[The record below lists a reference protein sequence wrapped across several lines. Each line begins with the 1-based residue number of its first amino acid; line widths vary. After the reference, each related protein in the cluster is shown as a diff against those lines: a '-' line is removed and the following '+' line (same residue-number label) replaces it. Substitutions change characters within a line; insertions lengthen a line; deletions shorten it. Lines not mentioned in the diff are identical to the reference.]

1 MQDEPQARARGRWA
15 EDEAL
20 AYLERHGLR
29 LLARNFRCRFGEID
43 LVMSDE
49 QLIVFVEV
57 RYRRNEGY
65 GSGFETVTRAKQ
77 RRLIATARAFL
88 ARHASDTAACRFDV
102 MSVTQRHYTPV
113 YLWLKDA
120 FDQDG

>member
-1 MQDEPQARARGRWA
+1 MPDEPQALARGRWA
-15 EDEAL
+15 EDQAL
-20 AYLERHGLR
+20 GYLERQGLR

-43 LVMSDE
+43 LVMAE
-49 QLIVFVEV
+49 QNLIVFVEV
-57 RYRRNEGY
+57 RFRRSEGY

-77 RRLIATARAFL
+77 RRLIATARAYL

-102 MSVTQRHYTPV
+102 MSVTQRHYAPV